1 MPASASLYHRHRF
14 PAEVIAHA
22 VRLYLR
28 FALSFRDVE
37 ELLAER
43 GVRVSYETVRRW
55 VTKFGA
61 HYADKLRRHEVR
73 RGRTWHLDE
82 MATRVGGQ
90 LCWLWRAVDEHGQTL
105 DVLLQEHRDTAA
117 AERFFRRL
125 LAATDGVPPERITT
139 DKLGSYAAAMTH
151 LPEMQSV
158 EHVQVRS
165 VMRCNNR
172 VEQAHQPTRVRER
185 VMRRFKSVVS
195 AQRFLDAFSRVC
207 NLLRPGRHRLSAAAY
222 RGTMQERVATWREVA
237 DYAPPETTRSR
248 TPSLAAFPLRF
259 ADVNVTVPLHVR
271 PGFRGGQGVG
281 APRPGPWGL
290 GRREPTGACSHAQYA
305 ASEHPARRLQYRRG
319 HGGHSPAARW
329 LAAVL
334 RIDSRGCEVQGLRAA
349 SC

>member
-1 MPASASLYHRHRF
+1 V
-14 PAEVIAHA
+14 EVIAHA

-43 GVRVSYETVRRW
+43 GVQVSYETVRRW
-55 VTKFGA
+55 VAKFGA
-61 HYADKLRRHEVR
+61 HYGEELRRR
-73 RGRTWHLDE
+73 GPRAGRTWHLDE

-90 LCWLWRAVDEHGQTL
+90 LGWLWRAVDEHGQTL

-125 LAATDGVPPERITT
+125 LAPTEGVPPERITT

-151 LPEMQSV
+151 VPEMQSV

-185 VMRRFKSVVS
+185 VMRRFKPVVS
-195 AQRFLDAFSRVC
+195 AQRFLDALSRVC

-237 DYAPPETTRSR
+237 
-248 TPSLAAFPLRF
+248 
-259 ADVNVTVPLHVR
+259 
-271 PGFRGGQGVG
+271 
-281 APRPGPWGL
+281 
-290 GRREPTGACSHAQYA
+290 
-305 ASEHPARRLQYRRG
+305 
-319 HGGHSPAARW
+319 
-329 LAAVL
+329 
-334 RIDSRGCEVQGLRAA
+334 GLRAA
-349 SC
+349 